1 MINNLICYR
10 EKTNILIMDF
20 YEILELKPNASE
32 QDIKKAYHT
41 LSKKYHPDKCKN
53 ENATSKF
60 QQINTA
66 YQILMDD
73 KIREKY
79 LKMDNTEKTNFQK
92 ILEKIFLNKLKLDE
106 LKNVGINLS
115 KKDWEYLQSNFTS
128 VMNSINFKELFNL
141 FLNGDI
147 PDKKINKCINCSDSE
162 NNCWDETQAEYYYDL
177 PINYLRHNKLDI
189 RLNINVSLNDIL
201 EKTKKKIKLKRKFED
216 EDTKTTFIFSLNK
229 PFIIFNQG
237 GDMDDGDYGNLII
250 QLNLPYNFIWKENI
264 IVYNY
269 SITLYQMVY
278 GLDINIDV
286 GKQIEYKNWVPSRDG
301 FFISIENINIKN
313 HYFGIKLS
321 LDYEHSIEKEE
332 VLKIMFN

>member
-1 MINNLICYR
+1 
-10 EKTNILIMDF
+10 MDF

-32 QDIKKAYHT
+32 QDIKKAYYT

-79 LKMDNTEKTNFQK
+79 LKMDNIEKTNFQK
-92 ILEKIFLNKLKLDE
+92 ILENIFLNKLKVDE
-106 LKNVGINLS
+106 LKNVGISLS

-147 PDKKINKCINCSDSE
+147 PDKKINKCINCSDSD

-177 PINYLRHNKLDI
+177 PINFLRHNKLDI
-189 RLNINVSLNDIL
+189 KLNINISLNEIL
-201 EKTKKKIKLKRKFED
+201 EKNKKKIKIKRKFED
-216 EDTKTTFIFSLNK
+216 EESKTIFIFSINK

-250 QLNLPYNFIWKENI
+250 QLNLPNNFIWKENI

-269 SITLYQMVY
+269 PITLYQMVY
-278 GLDINIDV
+278 GLDINVDV
-286 GKQIEYKNWVPSRDG
+286 GKKIEYKNWVPSRDG
-301 FFISIENINIKN
+301 FFINVDNINIKN

-321 LDYEHSIEKEE
+321 LDFEHSEEKEE